1 MNSGTIAGLTSAP
14 LKTKGWNFIK
24 GVITTSKS
32 ISTTNTIATTGAING
47 GSMNSSSGNF
57 LNVTGSNVFLLTS
70 GGYNDAA
77 DGLHLGGGNSVRWG
91 AYGGGYPTGAI
102 NGHPNGGLVIKQ
114 TRTGSSPNLQLGKDD
129 ANPPISQYFSVQNA
143 SGANISGVPRYIDG
157 CQGTGTGSGGSIV
170 FRTADAGVSSST
182 LNTLVESVT
191 ISPTVTTITN
201 QTRIQKLYIPATDNS
216 LTPTLNATDAGNI
229 ISYTNSS
236 PITLSLP
243 AVGTVSVGYQVVII
257 QDGAGLITIANNG
270 NTVKCLSTTTP
281 YTFKGQYGKIQL
293 ICVAS
298 NTYHLSGDIV

>member
-32 ISTTNTIATTGAING
+32 ISTTNIIATTSTING
-47 GSMNSSSGNF
+47 GSMNANIATFSTINSA
-57 LNVTGSNVFLLTS
+57 NVFVLTS
-70 GGYNDAA
+70 GGYNNYT
-77 DGLHLGGGNSVRWG
+77 DGLQLGGGNSVRWG
-91 AYGGGYPTGAI
+91 TYGSGPPGSQ
-102 NGHPNGGLVIKQ
+102 PNNGLVIKQ